1 MTTNELRTKAFDKWA
16 ELIERDAEADYKV
29 NNLLQNLTGY
39 TPEQYDELD
48 DPIYEIINNWLSDE
62 ALLLFLE
69 GCEKI

>member
-1 MTTNELRTKAFDKWA
+1 MTTNELKTKAFDKWV

-29 NNLLQNLTGY
+29 NDLLQSLTGY
-39 TPEQYDELD
+39 TEEQYNELD